1 MTYQLKYYKDIESQ
15 GHNWRLEIHQET
27 DDVLTAVE
35 IGPVA
40 QGLRLI
46 VQGEQADI
54 DTPIVK
60 TSLEMVFVDADDL
73 DDPRKCGYWEEFY
86 TSSATE
92 YKVLLFKN
100 GSLEWSGYVTP
111 DSFSES
117 LQYRGSVTIIARDNL
132 GSLQDYMFNA
142 IADESGLIS
151 LSKLVSEGL
160 SNVHYA
166 MDLILPSDGAIP
178 YTEEASGHSLDD
190 ILFNHISFKDKTWQ
204 EALEQALYSIGFVLR
219 YIGNNKLTL
228 VSIRDIPLLS
238 QHYFFDVPILQT
250 SFCAYATRELSP
262 AVKSIKEEV
271 TFEIEEKSIYIDS
284 DIDSYDGESILKSY
298 DYDGYLQNPLNNTLY
313 ETPVNGYNVIGYGMV
328 GSKAES
334 SRLLNP
340 FAYKIDFE
348 HSSQEWGSFQSNNVL
363 YILCNTFEEE
373 LSSNLVKTNPFKC
386 SIRLQQAGKFKIQ
399 YKFAHPIALYNN
411 RTAIGNYADIEGY
424 SEAFAENYA
433 FRAKWE
439 GDDGQLL
446 YLKTTKVS
454 GMYSSSWSTSEQ
466 SDLVYLWPVTAY
478 WGYECEPFPE
488 LDISSAGRLTIEF
501 YGGKIMYTDRRVPGS
516 EGVYVRLTDIVVEDT
531 QNNQEQYLLEQ
542 LRVNTIY
549 NKGNNIIL
557 NRTPEYANNPSI
569 ILTPSIIN
577 NGIYVLTHD
586 NTYRGSEFWQF
597 KPGDTKQQLSTLIHQ
612 QLLAYYSKPNNVL
625 TGELATFNPQ
635 FNALYEWQGKKHIL
649 TSGALNI
656 LSGRMENVVL
666 REFMRYDH
674 MWETWIV
681 NEDISL
687 DYKDVALVEIQLWS
701 SYQITADMVGYVP
714 DWLTFL
720 SVRPSDLVENNKY
733 FTRVWF
739 KVSENTTGL
748 FRKAI
753 IQIDTAYVRITQR
766 AAGDYGID
774 YGKDY
779 S

>member
-1 MTYQLKYYKDIESQ
+1 MTYQLKYYKDIELH

-35 IGPVA
+35 IGPVV

-46 VQGEQADI
+46 VQGDQADI

-92 YKVLLFKN
+92 YKVMLFKN

-142 IADESGLIS
+142 HADESGLIS
-151 LSKLVSEGL
+151 LSKLVLEGL

-166 MDLILPSDGAIP
+166 MELTLPLDGAIP
-178 YTEEASGHSLDD
+178 YTEEASGHSLND

-219 YIGNNKLTL
+219 YVGNNKLIL

-238 QHYFFDVPILQT
+238 NHYFFDVPVL
-250 SFCAYATRELSP
+250 SASWCAYAIRELSP

-271 TFEIEEKSIYIDS
+271 NFEIEEKSIYIDS
-284 DIDSYDGESILKSY
+284 DIDSYDGESVLKSY
-298 DYDGYLQNPLNNTLY
+298 DYDGYLQNPLNNTRY

-328 GSKAES
+328 GSEAES

-340 FAYKIDFE
+340 FSYKIDFE

-411 RTAIGNYADIEGY
+411 RTAIGNYADMEGY
-424 SEAFAENYA
+424 SEAYAENYA

-488 LDISSAGRLTIEF
+488 LDTSSSGRLTIEF
-501 YGGKIMYTDRRVPGS
+501 YGGKIMQTDRRVPGS

-625 TGELATFNPQ
+625 TGELATPNPL

-649 TSGALNI
+649 TSGALNV

-666 REFMRYDH
+666 REFKRYDH
-674 MWETWIV
+674 MWETWV
-681 NEDISL
+681 ENEDIDM
-687 DYKDVALVEIQLWS
+687 DYPAGHATFVLHSNKDLEYDAWKNVPSWVSPRGHIEVEDNI
-701 SYQITADMVGYVP
+701 
-714 DWLTFL
+714 FL
-720 SVRPSDLVENNKY
+720 FDCDILENASGQ
-733 FTRVWF
+733 TR
-739 KVSENTTGL
+739 S
-748 FRKAI
+748 AI
-753 IQIDTAYVRITQR
+753 FQIDTAYVRITQR
-766 AAGDYGID
+766 TAGDYGTD

>member
-1 MTYQLKYYKDIESQ
+1 MAHKLKYYKEIESH
-15 GHNWRLEIHQET
+15 GHLWRVEILQDTEDT
-27 DDVLTAVE
+27 LTPME
-35 IGPVA
+35 IGPVL
-40 QGLRLI
+40 QGLRLV
-46 VQGEQADI
+46 VQGDQADV

-60 TSLEMVFVDADDL
+60 TSLEMTFVDAPDL
-73 DDPRKCGYWEEFY
+73 EEERKCGYWEEFY

-92 YKVLLFKN
+92 YQVKLYKD
-100 GSLEWSGYVTP
+100 GQIEWTGYVTP
-111 DSFSES
+111 DSFSED
-117 LQYRGSVTIIARDNL
+117 LRYRGSVSIIARDNL
-132 GSLQDYMFNA
+132 GALQDYMFNA
-142 IADESGLIS
+142 HADESGLIS

-166 MDLILPSDGAIP
+166 MELTLPSDGAIP
-178 YTEEASGHSLDD
+178 YTEEASGHSLND

-219 YIGNNKLTL
+219 YVGNNKLIL

-238 QHYFFDVPILQT
+238 NHYFFDVPVL
-250 SFCAYATRELSP
+250 SASWCAYATRELSP

-271 TFEIEEKSIYIDS
+271 NFEIEEKSIYIDS
-284 DIDSYDGESILKSY
+284 DIDSYEEESILKSY
-298 DYDGYLQNPLNNTLY
+298 DYDGYLQNPLYNTLY

-328 GSKAES
+328 GSEAGS

-386 SIRLQQAGKFKIQ
+386 SIRLQQAGKFNIQ

-411 RTAIGNYADIEGY
+411 RTAIGNYADMAGY
-424 SEAFAENYA
+424 SEAYAQNYA

-454 GMYSSSWSTSEQ
+454 GQYGSSWSTSEQ
-466 SDLVYLWPVTAY
+466 SDLVYLWPVDAY
-478 WGYECEPFPE
+478 YGYECEPFPE
-488 LDISSAGRLTIEF
+488 LTTSSAGKLTIEF
-501 YGGKIMYTDRRVPGS
+501 YGGAIVGTDRRFPGS
-516 EGVYVRLTDIVVEDT
+516 EGVYVRLTDIVVENT

-597 KPGDTKQQLSTLIHQ
+597 KPNDTKQQLSTLIHQ

-625 TGELATFNPQ
+625 TGELATPNPL
-635 FNALYEWQGKKHIL
+635 FNALYEWQGKKHLL
-649 TSGALNI
+649 TSGALNVI
-656 LSGRMENVVL
+656 TGRMENVVL

-674 MWETWIV
+674 MWETWV
-681 NEDISL
+681 ENEDRLYDYPSRIVPLICHTSKELTESDIYNLPLWLSVRNIGNINKGRQLISL
-687 DYKDVALVEIQLWS
+687 DMI
-701 SYQITADMVGYVP
+701 
-714 DWLTFL
+714 
-720 SVRPSDLVENNKY
+720 ENASGKE
-733 FTRVWF
+733 RQAI
-739 KVSENTTGL
+739 
-748 FRKAI
+748 FR
-753 IQIDTAYVRITQR
+753 IDTAYVRVTQR